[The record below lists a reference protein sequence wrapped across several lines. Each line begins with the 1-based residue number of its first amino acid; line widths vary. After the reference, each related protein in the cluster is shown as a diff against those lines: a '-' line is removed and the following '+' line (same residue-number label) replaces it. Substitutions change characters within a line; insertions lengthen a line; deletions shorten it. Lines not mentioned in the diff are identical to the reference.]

1 MPNSMP
7 SSMPSSKPNS
17 NPKSMRRHSGF
28 YRKLTLICYPA
39 LLLWVIVWH
48 GLISPSEAVAVWLK
62 PLAWAI
68 PLLLPLVGILKG
80 NPYTHAWANFILM
93 LYFLHSSS
101 TLWTHPHEWFYALIE
116 LLLTTGA
123 FIGATFYAR
132 YAGREQGL
140 GLKKNDEKQV
150 TNAGK

>member
-1 MPNSMP
+1 MSDSNPMPNPEPQPKGLSMP
-7 SSMPSSKPNS
+7 KHPS
-17 NPKSMRRHSGF
+17 F

-39 LLLWVIVWH
+39 LLLWVIIWH
-48 GLISPSEAVAVWLK
+48 GVLSPSEAVAIWLK
-62 PLAWAI
+62 PLAWAL
-68 PLLLPLVGILKG
+68 PLLLPFAGILKG
-80 NPYTHAWANFILM
+80 KPYTHAWANFILM

-101 TLWTHPHEWFYALIE
+101 TLWTHPHEWFYAFVE

-140 GLKKNDEKQV
+140 GLKKDGKQV